1 MGRAKKSAAKPPPPA
16 PTTVAW
22 PKLRPKKGLVVSE
35 IVADHI
41 FLIRDL
47 LDRAECDAFISIA
60 DSQCVPT
67 PGIPKR
73 GEAFR
78 NNARWSTIDEDCAR
92 KLWEDTGM
100 ARLLSGWEHADGKSP
115 VGLLENIR
123 LYRYGP
129 GQRFGKHYDDY
140 FFDSMGRRSEYTL
153 LVYLN
158 AVNDQ
163 RFATG
168 PRPSGGETVFYA
180 GRMAP
185 ASVKPEA
192 GMALLHKHG
201 ADCLQHEALELRD
214 SFKYVL
220 RSDLIFN

>member
-1 MGRAKKSAAKPPPPA
+1 MGRAKKSVPQA
-16 PTTVAW
+16 PNPVSW

-35 IVADHI
+35 LVTDHI
-41 FLIRDL
+41 FLIRSL
-47 LDRAECDAFISIA
+47 LDRSECDAFINIA
-60 DSQCVPT
+60 DSQCIPT
-67 PGIPKR
+67 PGVPKR

-78 NNARWSTIDEDCAR
+78 NNARWSTVDEGCAQM
-92 KLWEDTGM
+92 LWESTGM
-100 ARLLSGWEHADGKSP
+100 NRLLSDWKHSDGKSP
-115 VGLLENIR
+115 AGLFENIR

-140 FFDSMGRRSEYTL
+140 FFDKKGRRSEYTL

-158 AVNDQ
+158 SVSDE
-163 RFATG
+163 RFVTG
-168 PRPSGGETVFYA
+168 PRPAGGETVFYA
-180 GRMAP
+180 GRMTP
-185 ASVKPEA
+185 VSVKPEA

-220 RSDLIFN
+220 RSDLIFE